1 MAADPRPTLGARRLC
16 TPRVGAG
23 RVGHDRDVSGQRGRR
38 ELGRRLGVE
47 LGLLRPSHAPRS
59 QLARVSSVGAD
70 SSNGEL
76 IAATVISSL
85 EFLVVASNVFSDSLW
100 FRLTSPVVALV
111 LLVNPVRAV
120 RLLLQQR
127 RAGRGQPAAR

>member
-1 MAADPRPTLGARRLC
+1 M
-16 TPRVGAG
+16 
-23 RVGHDRDVSGQRGRR
+23 
-38 ELGRRLGVE
+38 
-47 LGLLRPSHAPRS
+47 
-59 QLARVSSVGAD
+59 GAD